1 MGEVPKSYSK
11 FNLNC
16 VCVFLVK
23 AMYLFVCVCWN
34 DYPEARYKYPFSE
47 ISQHIQQ
54 SIPYGLS
61 FRDLPHGRAE
71 KEMKISIKKE

>member
-47 ISQHIQQ
+47 ISQHIQ
-54 SIPYGLS
+54 SIRALFS
-61 FRDLPHGRAE
+61 RSSSWSRWKRDENLN
-71 KEMKISIKKE
+71 